1 MSSGASLFLGI
12 TIGVLTSWALRHR
25 WPRQVR
31 KRQDA
36 SKTPPVISGYSLS
49 TAQLLAWIDAATQGW
64 LILTPDLTI
73 GYINSRAERLMR
85 FSSNL
90 LVRGQPLDHVLSVP
104 QLEEAIVSVRHQ
116 QRPQRC
122 EWDQQG
128 APLEAIVLP
137 GSDEWLLVLL
147 QSRQSL
153 EAQQQQQERWVS
165 DVAHELKTP
174 LTALMLVSDR
184 LEGSVSDQDSVLVER
199 LQRELKRLQ
208 LMVEDLL
215 ELSRLENVLPHE
227 QGSYSPVCLDQ
238 LVDAAWNSIRPL
250 ADHRQVS
257 LMLNTEEPGPLLGDQ
272 SRLHRAVL
280 NLLDNA
286 LRYSPDGNCVEVE
299 ILPSG
304 GWWLLSVRD
313 HGPGLSE
320 RDLSN
325 MFQRFYRGDP
335 SRARSNR
342 SGSGLGLSIVQQ
354 IAVNHGGRVQARNHP
369 DGGTSIELLLPR
381 GVR

>member
-1 MSSGASLFLGI
+1 MSTGTSLFVGLA
-12 TIGVLTSWALRHR
+12 IGVFGSWVLRHR
-25 WPRQVR
+25 WPLPERNQ
-31 KRQDA
+31 QN
-36 SKTPPVISGYSLS
+36 SSPTPPVISGYALS

-73 GYINSRAERLMR
+73 GYINSRAERLLR

-90 LVRGQPLDHVLSVP
+90 LVRGQPLEDVLSVS

-122 EWDQQG
+122 EWDQKG

-184 LEGSVSDQDSVLVER
+184 LEGLVSDQDGVLVER

-238 LVDAAWNSIRPL
+238 LVEGSWNSIRPL
-250 ADHRQVS
+250 AD
-257 LMLNTEEPGPLLGDQ
+257 
-272 SRLHRAVL
+272 
-280 NLLDNA
+280 
-286 LRYSPDGNCVEVE
+286 
-299 ILPSG
+299 
-304 GWWLLSVRD
+304 
-313 HGPGLSE
+313 
-320 RDLSN
+320 
-325 MFQRFYRGDP
+325 
-335 SRARSNR
+335 
-342 SGSGLGLSIVQQ
+342 
-354 IAVNHGGRVQARNHP
+354 
-369 DGGTSIELLLPR
+369 
-381 GVR
+381 

>member
-1 MSSGASLFLGI
+1 MLSG
-12 TIGVLTSWALRHR
+12 H
-25 WPRQVR
+25 
-31 KRQDA
+31 
-36 SKTPPVISGYSLS
+36 SLS

-73 GYINSRAERLMR
+73 GFINSRAERLLQ
-85 FSSNL
+85 FSSTL
-90 LVRGQPLDHVLSVP
+90 LVRGQALEDVLTVP
-104 QLEEAIVSVRHQ
+104 QLEEAIVSVRYQ

-122 EWDQQG
+122 EWEQQG
-128 APLEAIVLP
+128 VPLEAIVLP
-137 GSDEWLLVLL
+137 GSEEWLLVLL
-147 QSRQSL
+147 QNRQSL
-153 EAQQQQQERWVS
+153 EAQQEQQERWVS

-184 LEGSVSDQDSVLVER
+184 LEAAVSADDGILVER
-199 LQRELKRLQ
+199 LQKELRRLQ

-227 QGSYSPVCLDQ
+227 QGGYSPVNLAQ
-238 LVDAAWNSIRPL
+238 LVEGAWNSIRPL
-250 ADHRQVS
+250 ADQRQVS
-257 LMLNTEEPGPLLGDQ
+257 LTLNTREPGPLLGDQ
-272 SRLHRAVL
+272 RRLHRAIL

-286 LRYSPDGNCVEVE
+286 LRFSPDGSDVEVE

-320 RDLSN
+320 SDLSN

-354 IAVNHGGRVQARNHP
+354 IAINHGGRVQARNQA

-381 GVR
+381 DGQ

>member
-1 MSSGASLFLGI
+1 MSSEASLFLGI
-12 TIGVLTSWALRHR
+12 TIGVVSGWALRNHFNLR
-25 WPRQVR
+25 AGARRHSAEISQVL
-31 KRQDA
+31 
-36 SKTPPVISGYSLS
+36 SGHSLS

-64 LILTPDLTI
+64 LVLTPDLTI
-73 GYINSRAERLMR
+73 GFINSRAERLLQ

-90 LVRGQPLDHVLSVP
+90 LVRGQALNNVLTVP
-104 QLEEAIVSVRHQ
+104 QLEEAIVSVRYQ

-122 EWDQQG
+122 EWEQQG
-128 APLEAIVLP
+128 VPLEAIVLP

-147 QSRQSL
+147 QNRQSL

-184 LEGSVSDQDSVLVER
+184 LETAVSADDGILVER
-199 LQRELKRLQ
+199 LQKELRRLQ

-215 ELSRLENVLPHE
+215 ELSRLENILPHE
-227 QGSYSPVCLDQ
+227 QGGYSPVNLEE
-238 LVDAAWNSIRPL
+238 LVEAAWNSIRPL
-250 ADHRQVS
+250 ADQREVTLS
-257 LMLNTEEPGPLLGDQ
+257 LNTGEPGPLLGDQ
-272 SRLHRAVL
+272 RRLHRAVL

-286 LRYSPDGNCVEVE
+286 LRFSPQGSEVDVK

-304 GWWLLSVRD
+304 GWWLVCVRD

-320 RDLSN
+320 SDLSN

-335 SRARSNR
+335 SRARSNQ
-342 SGSGLGLSIVQQ
+342 SGSGLGLAIVQQ

-381 GVR
+381 GDH